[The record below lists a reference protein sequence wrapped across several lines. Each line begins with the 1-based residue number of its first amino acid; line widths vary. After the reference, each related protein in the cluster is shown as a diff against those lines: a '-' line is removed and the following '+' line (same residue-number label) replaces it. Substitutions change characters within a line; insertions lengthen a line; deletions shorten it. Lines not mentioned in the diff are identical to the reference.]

1 MYVCYHVWQFGKLTI
16 YSSKKILRQFRVEL
30 DPWYQSLSKVEHIF
44 CASWRPLESNK
55 NGTMHA
61 HCSQEGPS
69 LAVARFSVD
78 DVDGGRKKSCTTR
91 NL

>member
-1 MYVCYHVWQFGKLTI
+1 MVSVV
-16 YSSKKILRQFRVEL
+16 FR
-30 DPWYQSLSKVEHIF
+30 KVEHIF

-61 HCSQEGPS
+61 DCSQEGPS

-78 DVDGGRKKSCTTR
+78 DVDGGRKKSCFH
-91 NL
+91 LEFV